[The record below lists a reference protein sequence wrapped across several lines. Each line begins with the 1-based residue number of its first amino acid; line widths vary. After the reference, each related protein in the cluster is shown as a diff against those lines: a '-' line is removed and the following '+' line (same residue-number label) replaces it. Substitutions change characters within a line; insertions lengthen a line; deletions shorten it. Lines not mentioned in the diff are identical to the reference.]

1 VSRAEIGTKR
11 QCTNCGAKFFDLR
24 KSPIVCPKCGALYQ
38 VAAQKPRELFRG
50 AARPVPETEK
60 DSEAE
65 LVFREEVDEEE
76 DKVAAVATDDLDVEA
91 EAADDT
97 LVPEEEE
104 EVTGDISPLID
115 ENPEPMKM
123 AKARLMRLHG
133 EARENA
139 VEGPWRSSGRVRR

>member
-1 VSRAEIGTKR
+1 MSRAEIGTKR

-115 ENPEPMKM
+115 EN
-123 AKARLMRLHG
+123 H
-133 EARENA
+133 EADED
-139 VEGPWRSSGRVRR
+139 G